1 MTLGGIRKS
10 ATVALS
16 ILATV
21 SFFNYFD
28 RVLLSVLAQPI
39 SAEFNLSDTQLGLLS
54 GPAFV
59 VIYTVTSVVG
69 GLIADRGDRRKLIS
83 ATLALWSF
91 MTACCGM
98 AQSFA
103 QLLLFRLGV
112 GLGEGSVNPAAISLL
127 SDHYPRE
134 RRAFP
139 FSIFHGVGV
148 IGIAASF
155 LVGGYVATH
164 FGWRA
169 AFLIAGAPGIIVA
182 VIALVLMQEPQRGR
196 FDSGPVA
203 SFTLRQTFTMLMR
216 NRMFL
221 YLSLSAS
228 FGTYAGLGIHQWLP
242 VFFIR
247 NHGLSLTEIGLLFGP
262 AISLGIMIGQIA
274 GGRLANML
282 ARGSLDRP
290 LLWCLISN
298 LLVPPIYCM
307 ALWSSS
313 TSVALIASFAA
324 AAVGTSWAPA
334 FLAGLQNCCEPRLRA
349 TAMGLSNVSQ
359 SLIAQAIVP
368 FLVGFVSD
376 LLRPVLGPDSLR
388 LAITLGLLSNL
399 AAAFVFTL
407 ARREM
412 RQSEAKLTSMSGA
425 FRM

>member
-1 MTLGGIRKS
+1 VT
-10 ATVALS
+10 LS
-16 ILATV
+16 ILATI

-59 VIYTVTSVVG
+59 VIYTITSVLG

-98 AQSFA
+98 AQSFI

-134 RRAFP
+134 RRA
-139 FSIFHGVGV
+139 
-148 IGIAASF
+148 GIAASF
-155 LVGGYVATH
+155 LVGGYVATD

-169 AFLIAGAPGIIVA
+169 AFLLAGVPGLVVA
-182 VIALVLMQEPQRGR
+182 VIVLFLMQEPPRGR
-196 FDSGPVA
+196 FDTGPVA

-221 YLSLSAS
+221 FLSLSAS
-228 FGTYAGLGIHQWLP
+228 FGTYSGLGILQWLP

-262 AISLGIMIGQIA
+262 AISLGIMVGQIA

-282 ARGSLDRP
+282 ARRSLNRP

-298 LLVPPIYCM
+298 LLVVPIYCV

-313 TSVALIASFAA
+313 TSVALIVSFVA

-334 FLAGLQNCCEPRLRA
+334 FLAGLQNCCEPRLRG

-359 SLIAQAIVP
+359 SLVAQAIVP
-368 FLVGFVSD
+368 FLVGLASD
-376 LLRPVLGPDSLR
+376 LLRPALGPDALR

-399 AAAFVFTL
+399 AAAFVFSL

-412 RQSEAKLTSMSGA
+412 QRLEPGSQE
-425 FRM
+425 R